1 MCRSIKRLR
10 TIEGVA
16 AEDEIRAAARQFVRK
31 VSGMQQPAPKNS
43 AAFEAAVDMIARA
56 SRDLLGALPPST
68 AAVPVARPRTR

>member
-16 AEDEIRAAARQFVRK
+16 ADDEIRAAARQFVRK
-31 VSGMQQPAPKNS
+31 VSGMQQPAPKNA
-43 AAFEAAVDMIARA
+43 AAFEAAVDLIARA

-68 AAVPVARPRTR
+68 AAVPVPHTRTR